1 MALQTFEL
9 QLLDL
14 VGEALAGDLG
24 LDTEFFDDVLTNGAR
39 VIIGKMPAPLWRF
52 FGSEPAAFA
61 PTTGIAI
68 ENHKIKD
75 VFRNDGTIDQ
85 PCRQIPE
92 NLRGRALDSDD
103 INYATITDPAYY
115 TDYSTT
121 ATPTLK
127 IIPTSATATKG
138 KIIRVLF
145 PTIDASGDSS
155 VNGFPDDLEPLLLL
169 YALIQVKIRE
179 QALSRRDSQTEIEAI
194 TDSGILTAL
203 ATTYTDIETALDA
216 SNVEND
222 KISAILDLANVEF
235 DKMSSII
242 DLGNIEIDKVP
253 AILNEANTAID
264 LVVTTVTTANTEFD
278 LMKTHVATA
287 VTSIS
292 TNEDIEKGGSELNM
306 ASTAGATGD
315 KYLGEGA
322 MDLQKAAASMAEAT
336 RRLENA
342 VAYIR
347 ESDAR
352 KSTGAAYIDEALARA
367 RESSAFLAEASARI
381 AKGQLYLGEC
391 GVRLGTAQAYLTQS
405 AQSKGEGD
413 TMEQKFD
420 SQLKDWIGIN
430 LI

>member
-24 LDTEFFDDVLTNGAR
+24 LDTEFFDDILTNGAR

-52 FGSEPAAFA
+52 FGSEPSAFA
-61 PTTGIAI
+61 PTTGIAV
-68 ENHKIKD
+68 ENFKIKD

-85 PCRQIPE
+85 PCRRIPE
-92 NLRGRALDSDD
+92 FLRGRALDSDEM
-103 INYATITDPAYY
+103 IYATVTDPVYY
-115 TDYSTT
+115 MDYSTT
-121 ATPTLK
+121 GTPTLK

-179 QALSRRDSQTEIEAI
+179 QALSRRDGQTEIEAI

-203 ATTYTDIETALDA
+203 VTTYSDTETALDA
-216 SNVEND
+216 ANTEND
-222 KISAILDLANVEF
+222 KITAILDLANIEF
-235 DKMSSII
+235 DKMPAIV
-242 DLGNIEIDKVP
+242 DLGNVEIDKVP
-253 AILNEANTAID
+253 AILNDANTAID
-264 LVVTTVTTANTEFD
+264 LVTTSIPLANTEFD
-278 LMKTHVATA
+278 LMKTHTATA

-292 TNEDIEKGGSELNM
+292 TNEDIEKGGLELSM
-306 ASTAGATGD
+306 AQTAGQTGD
-315 KYLGEGA
+315 KYLVEGA
-322 MDLQKAAASMAEAT
+322 ADLQKAQAFMAEAT

-342 VAYIR
+342 NAYIQ
-347 ESDAR
+347 ESTAR
-352 KSTGAAYIDEALARA
+352 QSTGAAYIQEALARA
-367 RESSAFLAEASARI
+367 NESGAFLSEAGARLG
-381 AKGQLYLGEC
+381 KGQLYISEC
-391 GVRLGTAQAYLTQS
+391 GVRLGNAQAYLGQS
-405 AQSKGEGD
+405 AQAKGEGD
-413 TMEQKFD
+413 TMEQRFERD
-420 SQLKDWIGIN
+420 IKDWITIN